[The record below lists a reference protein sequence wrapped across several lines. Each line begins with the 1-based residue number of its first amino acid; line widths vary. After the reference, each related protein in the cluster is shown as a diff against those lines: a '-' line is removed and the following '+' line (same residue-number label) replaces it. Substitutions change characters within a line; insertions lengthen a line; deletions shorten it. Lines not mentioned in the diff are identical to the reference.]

1 MHLLLDHPGGPAFF
15 FTGECTVSELLERW
29 TVEKSS
35 ELYRVAEWS
44 GGYFRVSEAG
54 EMLVQPSPKAS
65 GRAVSIPEIVA
76 GLKDRGLDMPVLL
89 RIDNILEAQIG
100 ELNET
105 FIAAMHS
112 LGYRGEF
119 RGAYPIKVNQQKQVI
134 GGIIH
139 YGGPYHHGLE
149 AGSKAELIAALGM
162 MNDREAP
169 LICNGYKDE
178 EFVDLALHAVK
189 LGFQCILVLEMPS
202 ELPLII
208 ERSRVLG
215 AKPVLGVR
223 IKLSTQAG
231 GHWAESGGE
240 RSIFGLN
247 TTQLINA
254 IDLLKQEGMLDC
266 LQMVHY
272 HLGSQISNIR
282 EIRTAVSEACRVYAG
297 LVREGAAMSYLDLGG
312 GLAVDYDGS
321 QSNFLSSRNYS
332 LNEYCTDIVEAVMTT
347 LDEQGIDHPTII
359 TETGRALVAYYSVLL
374 FNVLD
379 KTVYEPGP
387 LPAELPADC
396 HPQLSNMLES
406 LNGLSIR
413 NIQETLNDAIYYR
426 DEVRQLF
433 SHGKITLRE
442 RSLAENIFW
451 TTLNRILRTAR
462 EMKNAPAEIDEIE
475 RVLAD
480 IYYCNFSL
488 FQSLPDSWAIDQ
500 LFPVMPIHRL
510 HQRPTRNAIIAD
522 ITCDCDGKID
532 RFVDRFGAKR
542 YLPLH
547 ELNDAEEYY
556 LGVFLVGAY
565 QETLGDLHNLLGDTN
580 VVTVKILDDGKFDFA
595 GELEGDSVADIL
607 SYVEYDPKRLQ
618 VKFRKMAET
627 AVQEGRIT
635 PQERK
640 AVMQAYEA
648 GLHGYTY
655 FER

>member
-1 MHLLLDHPGGPAFF
+1 MVEILSDF
-15 FTGECTVSELLERW
+15 LERW

-44 GGYFRVSEAG
+44 GGYFRVSENG
-54 EMLVQPSPKAS
+54 DMLVQPSPKSAD
-65 GRAVSIPEIVA
+65 RAVSIPEIVE

-89 RIDNILEAQIG
+89 RIENILDAQIAD
-100 ELNET
+100 LNET
-105 FIAAMHS
+105 FISAMQE
-112 LGYRGEF
+112 LGYNGSF
-119 RGAYPIKVNQQKQVI
+119 LGAYPIKVNQQKQVI
-134 GGIIH
+134 DAMVR
-139 YGGPYHHGLE
+139 YGAPYHHGLE
-149 AGSKAELIAALGM
+149 AGSKAELIAAMGM
-162 MNDREAP
+162 MVDKKAP

-178 EFVDLALHAVK
+178 EFVDLALHAIK
-189 LGFQCILVLEMPS
+189 LGFRCIIVVEMPS
-202 ELPLII
+202 EIPLII
-208 ERSRVLG
+208 ERSRALRVDPL
-215 AKPVLGVR
+215 LGVR
-223 IKLSTQAG
+223 IKLATQGG

-247 TTQLINA
+247 TTQLIHA
-254 IDLLKQEGMLDC
+254 VDLLKEEGMLNS

-297 LVREGAAMSYLDLGG
+297 LVKEGAAMQYLDLGG

-321 QSNFLSSRNYS
+321 QSNFLSSRNYT
-332 LNEYCTDIVEAVMTT
+332 LNEYCTDIIEAVMTI
-347 LDEQGIDHPTII
+347 LDEEEIPHPTII
-359 TETGRALVAYYSVLL
+359 TETGRALVAYYSVLV

-379 KTVYEPGP
+379 KTIFEPDS
-387 LPAELPADC
+387 LSEELPEDG
-396 HPQLSNMLES
+396 PSQLLNMLES

-413 NIQETLNDAIYYR
+413 NLQETLNDAIYYR

-433 SHGKITLRE
+433 NRGQITLRE
-442 RSLAENIFW
+442 RSLAENLFW
-451 TTLNRILRTAR
+451 TILNKILQTGR
-462 EMKNAPAEIDEIE
+462 ELKNAPAELSEIE
-475 RVLAD
+475 RLLSD

-510 HQRPTRNAIIAD
+510 DEKPTRNGIIAD

-542 YLPLH
+542 FLPLH
-547 ELNDAEEYY
+547 ELKESEEYY

-580 VVTVKILDDGKFDFA
+580 VVTVSLHEDGKYDFS
-595 GELEGDSVADIL
+595 GELEGDTVADIL
-607 SYVEYDPKRLQ
+607 SYVEYDPKRLLM
-618 VKFRKMAET
+618 KFRKTAEK
-627 AVQEGRIT
+627 AVRKGLIS
-635 PQERK
+635 PLERK
-640 AVMQAYEA
+640 EVMQAYEA
-648 GLHGYTY
+648 GLRGYTY